1 MKKWTK
7 VLTGLVAVFAIG
19 TLAACGAK
27 KDGASKDGVKTYVVG
42 VASDQQKEI
51 WEKVSDSL
59 KADKIKIDVK
69 LFSGY
74 TEENPALADG
84 SLDLNS
90 FQHVA
95 YLNNYNKENKKDL
108 TYIGYTLISPF
119 GLYSEKL
126 KDPKDLKDGDTVAI
140 PNDPTNGGRA
150 LQALET
156 LDIIKLKKDAPDS
169 PEVKDIESYKT
180 KIEIKPIQADQL
192 VATLPDVTAA
202 FINTNYVTD
211 QLHTTPKKSA
221 IYIDTD
227 HLDKVSDLYKN
238 IIAVRKEDKNKEDF
252 KKIVKAYQTPVI
264 AKLIEKTNDYPAWEG
279 AK

>member
-7 VLTGLVAVFAIG
+7 VATGLIAIFAVAS
-19 TLAACGAK
+19 LAACGVK
-27 KDGASKDGVKTYVVG
+27 KSDASKDGVKTYTVG

-51 WEKVSDSL
+51 WQKVSDSL
-59 KADKIKIDVK
+59 KNDKIKIDVK

-108 TYIGYTLISPF
+108 TYIGYTIISPF
-119 GLYSEKL
+119 GLYSDKI
-126 KDPKDLKDGDTVAI
+126 KDPKELKDGDKVAI

-150 LQALET
+150 LQALQA
-156 LDIIKLKKDAPDS
+156 LGVIKLKADAPES
-169 PEVKDIESYKT
+169 PDVKDIASYKT
-180 KIEIKPIQADQL
+180 KIEIKAIQADQL
-192 VATLPDVTAA
+192 VSTLPDVTAA

-227 HLDKVSDLYKN
+227 HLDKVSELYKN

-252 KKIVKAYQTPVI
+252 KKILKAYQTPEI
-264 AKLIEKTNDYPAWEG
+264 AKIIQSTNDYPAWDTT
-279 AK
+279 K

>member
-7 VLTGLVAVFAIG
+7 VLAALVAVLAIG
-19 TLAACGAK
+19 TLAACGSK
-27 KDGASKDGVKTYVVG
+27 KDGVKTYVVG

-59 KADKIKIDVK
+59 KDDKIKIDVK

-119 GLYSEKL
+119 GLYSEKI

-150 LQALET
+150 LQALEA
-156 LDIIKLKKDAPDS
+156 LNIIKLKKDAPDS
-169 PEVKDIESYKT
+169 PEVKDIEAYNT

-252 KKIVKAYQTPVI
+252 KKIVKAYQTPEI